1 MTNDNVIPL
10 SKPEQT
16 NLLQE
21 VLKRG
26 AQALLAK
33 AIEAEV
39 SALLE
44 AHSSLKTDD
53 GKQAVVRNGN
63 LPERSI
69 QTGLGDIK
77 VKVPKVRD
85 RSGNGIK
92 FNSKLVPPYLKRTK
106 KMEAF
111 LPWLYL
117 KGISTG
123 DFKDTL
129 AGLLDDSVQGLS
141 SDTICRLKKEW
152 EKEFTNWQRRKISK
166 KYTYIWDGVYSQVRM
181 DDKLCL
187 LVMIGADEFGNKE
200 ILAVEDGFRESEQSW
215 TDVINDLMARGMQ
228 IPELL
233 IGDGALGLWK
243 AASKIWPSTVSQR
256 CWVHKTANVLSKV
269 PKSVQPKLKEA
280 LHDIWQAE
288 TREDAYEAFDACLS
302 RFELK
307 YSKAMNCLSKDKDIL
322 LAFYDFPAEHWQH
335 IRTTNPI
342 ESVFATVRLRTTKT
356 KNCGSRKTTLTMAF
370 KLMQAASKNW
380 RKLKGHKRCAEVI
393 QGVRFVNGEPEN
405 EDQRQMAL

>member
-1 MTNDNVIPL
+1 M
-10 SKPEQT
+10 
-16 NLLQE
+16 QE

-166 KYTYIWDGVYSQVRM
+166 KYTYIWADGVYSQVRM

-280 LHDIWQAE
+280 LHDICKPKQE
-288 TREDAYEAFDACLS
+288 KMPMR
-302 RFELK
+302 
-307 YSKAMNCLSKDKDIL
+307 L
-322 LAFYDFPAEHWQH
+322 LML
-335 IRTTNPI
+335 
-342 ESVFATVRLRTTKT
+342 V
-356 KNCGSRKTTLTMAF
+356 
-370 KLMQAASKNW
+370 
-380 RKLKGHKRCAEVI
+380 
-393 QGVRFVNGEPEN
+393 
-405 EDQRQMAL
+405 

>member
-16 NLLQE
+16 DLLQE

-166 KYTYIWDGVYSQVRM
+166 KYTYIWADGVYSQV
-181 DDKLCL
+181 
-187 LVMIGADEFGNKE
+187 
-200 ILAVEDGFRESEQSW
+200 
-215 TDVINDLMARGMQ
+215 
-228 IPELL
+228 
-233 IGDGALGLWK
+233 
-243 AASKIWPSTVSQR
+243 
-256 CWVHKTANVLSKV
+256 
-269 PKSVQPKLKEA
+269 
-280 LHDIWQAE
+280 
-288 TREDAYEAFDACLS
+288 
-302 RFELK
+302 
-307 YSKAMNCLSKDKDIL
+307 
-322 LAFYDFPAEHWQH
+322 
-335 IRTTNPI
+335 
-342 ESVFATVRLRTTKT
+342 
-356 KNCGSRKTTLTMAF
+356 
-370 KLMQAASKNW
+370 
-380 RKLKGHKRCAEVI
+380 
-393 QGVRFVNGEPEN
+393 
-405 EDQRQMAL
+405 